1 MQARLFTRTIIF
13 ALAVVAYAAL
23 PATQASAQ
31 DVHPRDQE
39 CQDAMADSTAKTHC
53 PELKAN
59 SVAEFISASNMC
71 WYYGS
76 CSVTVQV
83 DGVETSYDISVSLWG
98 TTWDKSAYISPAD
111 LKLLDVCFVKAEG
124 VGQEK
129 TSWGMQLKAG
139 CASDDTD
146 ADTAKANGLS
156 TATGSN

>member
-31 DVHPRDQE
+31 YVHPLVQE
-39 CQDAMADSTAKTHC
+39 CRDAMADSTAKTHC
-53 PELKAN
+53 PELKAHA
-59 SVAEFISASNMC
+59 VAESTSGPSHTC

-83 DGVETSYDISVSLWG
+83 DGADNSFEVSVSYG
-98 TTWDKSAYISPAD
+98 DAVYIDPAD
-111 LKLLDVCFVKAEG
+111 LRLLDVCFVKSEG
-124 VGQEK
+124 VGQGK
-129 TSWGMQLKAG
+129 TSWGMFLKAG
-139 CASDDTD
+139 CAADDTD

-156 TATGSN
+156 TETGSN

>member
-31 DVHPRDQE
+31 DVNPRVQE
-39 CQDAMADSTAKTHC
+39 CRDAMDDSTARTHC

-59 SVAEFISASNMC
+59 AVAEFISASNMC
-71 WYYGS
+71 WYSGS
-76 CSVTVQV
+76 CSVTVKV
-83 DGVETSYDISVSLWG
+83 DGVETSYDISVSLLAS
-98 TTWDKSAYISPAD
+98 WDNPVYISPAD
-111 LKLLDVCFVKAEG
+111 LKLLDVCFVKTEG
-124 VGQEK
+124 VGQGK
-129 TSWGMQLKAG
+129 TEWGMQLKAG

-156 TATGSN
+156 TETGSN

>member
-23 PATQASAQ
+23 PATKASAQ
-31 DVHPRDQE
+31 HVHPLLQE
-39 CQDAMADSTAKTHC
+39 CRDAMADSTARTHC
-53 PELKAN
+53 PELKAHAVID
-59 SVAEFISASNMC
+59 STSGTSNTC

-83 DGVETSYDISVSLWG
+83 DGVETSYDISVSWLDS
-98 TTWDKSAYISPAD
+98 WDNPKYISPAD
-111 LKLLDVCFVKAEG
+111 LRLLDVCFVKTEG
-124 VGQEK
+124 VGQGK

-156 TATGSN
+156 TETGSN

>member
-31 DVHPRDQE
+31 YVHPLVQE
-39 CQDAMADSTAKTHC
+39 CRDAMADSTARTHC
-53 PELKAN
+53 PELKAHA
-59 SVAEFISASNMC
+59 VAESTSGPSHTC

-76 CSVTVQV
+76 CSLTVQV
-83 DGVETSYDISVSLWG
+83 DGADNSFSASVPYV
-98 TTWDKSAYISPAD
+98 DAVYISPAD
-111 LKLLDVCFVKAEG
+111 LRLLDVCFVKAEG
-124 VGQEK
+124 VGQGK
-129 TSWGMQLKAG
+129 TSWGMQFKSG
-139 CASDDTD
+139 CASDEID